1 MDSNIIAAIIG
12 LSGVSLGA
20 LFGGV
25 GYYLK
30 SRAERL
36 QSKRAVLYHLLEIRF
51 SLSFSAIDPEKAEK
65 ECLEYCDSFF
75 KKKGL
80 DFNGHQIPDDLN
92 FLVKKKIQDSF
103 QATKPRIDTAFIESY
118 QESLNL
124 LCKSDPILAYSL
136 KDKDQVI
143 DVTRL
148 QQEYISNFSKLAS
161 IDENSKEFQ
170 LAISIMQSA
179 ISQQLKHKV
188 DDVSSDVLRVAWDC
202 SFFTWMNCK
211 SVFKREGIP
220 SFNIEESGIPEYL
233 EHLFDKLENP
243 VKDSEVIDQNRG

>member
-20 LFGGV
+20 FFGGV

-30 SRAERL
+30 SRGERL

-51 SLSFSAIDPEKAEK
+51 SLSFSYMDPEKAEK
-65 ECLEYCDSFF
+65 ESLKYCDSFF
-75 KKKGL
+75 KKKDL
-80 DFNGHQIPDDLN
+80 DFKWHQIPDDLN
-92 FLVKKKIQDSF
+92 VLVRKKIQDSF
-103 QATKPRIDTAFIESY
+103 QVIKPRIDSAFINSY
-118 QESLNL
+118 QESISV

-143 DVTRL
+143 DVMRL
-148 QQEYISNFSKLAS
+148 QHEYISNLSKLES
-161 IDENSKEFQ
+161 IDESSQEFQ

-179 ISQQLKHKV
+179 RIQQLKRKV

-211 SVFKREGIP
+211 RVFKREGIP

-243 VKDSEVIDQNRG
+243 IEDSGVIDQNKV

>member
-75 KKKGL
+75 KKRGI
-80 DFNGHQIPDDLN
+80 DFKRDQIPVDLN
-92 FLVKKKIQDSF
+92 VLVSKKIQDSL
-103 QATKPRIDTAFIESY
+103 QAIKPRIDSTFINSY
-118 QESLNL
+118 QESLNIL
-124 LCKSDPILAYSL
+124 SKSDPILAYSL

-143 DVTRL
+143 DVMRL
-148 QQEYISNFSKLAS
+148 QHEYIANFSKLGS
-161 IDENSKEFQ
+161 VDEGSKEFQ
-170 LAISIMQSA
+170 IAISYMQST
-179 ISQQLKHKV
+179 ISQQLKSKV
-188 DDVSSDVLRVAWDC
+188 DDLSSDALRVAWDC
-202 SFFTWMNCK
+202 SFLTWMNCK
-211 SVFKREGIP
+211 RVFKRECMP

-233 EHLFDKLENP
+233 EFFFDKLEGSGANLENLNSD
-243 VKDSEVIDQNRG
+243 KA